1 MHGLEPSKEF
11 GCAPFFEAGV
21 IGDMFRPF
29 EEKTHFFWR
38 VRQGTAFAPGQD
50 DRRVDLKKI
59 GFELNDSFW
68 MEP

>member
-1 MHGLEPSKEF
+1 
-11 GCAPFFEAGV
+11 
-21 IGDMFRPF
+21 MFRPF

-38 VRQGTAFAPGQD
+38 VWQGTAFAPGQD